1 MIFAG
6 IHNISKVRELG
17 RLGGMGMDNG
27 APQRG
32 GKVCKHNQN
41 LTSNSVS
48 FFSFSNGQGV

>member
-17 RLGGMGMDNG
+17 RLGGLGMDNG

-32 GKVCKHNQN
+32 GKVFMQTRSESH
-41 LTSNSVS
+41 VE
-48 FFSFSNGQGV
+48 